1 MKGFNEFIGE
11 SRRDWLQHNTAQNLM
26 EIVNIL
32 SDEQCQYIEDILG
45 TEIEFINNQ
54 KNPEEYRMFDQ
65 LIEKTLLVSR
75 APGKWLIIDR
85 YEVLPGLDILYIRPS
100 NPFYMV
106 SDRCFIIKESVRIAL
121 NKSDGNLDDWK
132 IDNLFGDF

>member
-11 SRRDWLQHNTAQNLM
+11 SGRDWLQHIAAQ
-26 EIVNIL
+26 NIL

-45 TEIEFINNQ
+45 TEIDFINNQ
-54 KNPEEYRMFDQ
+54 EDPEEYRMFDQ

-75 APGKWLIIDR
+75 ALGEGSIINR
-85 YEVLPGLDILYIRPS
+85 YEVIPGLDILYMRPN
-100 NPFYMV
+100 NPMDL
-106 SDRCFIIKESVRIAL
+106 DRWVIIKESVRIAL

-132 IDNLFGDF
+132 IDNLFRDF